1 MYPSQFHLLYR
12 GLVVIKYPPIVLY
25 WLFWCKLL
33 FIALIRR
40 HSLILKTCSLL
51 NVLCVGLTLSRTQM
65 HKVAPT
71 ISKIRL
77 LKAFVWLVAMYGCE
91 SWTIRKPDEAKINA
105 FVMKCLRQVL
115 RVSWTAKK
123 TNEWVLNTAGVER
136 ILLASDEERKLVYFG
151 HVMRKKGDSLE
162 KGIMQGTTAGSRS
175 RGRPKT
181 AWMSDITSWTV
192 HAHEDG

>member
-1 MYPSQFHLLYR
+1 
-12 GLVVIKYPPIVLY
+12 
-25 WLFWCKLL
+25 
-33 FIALIRR
+33 
-40 HSLILKTCSLL
+40 
-51 NVLCVGLTLSRTQM
+51 
-65 HKVAPT
+65 
-71 ISKIRL
+71 
-77 LKAFVWLVAMYGCE
+77 
-91 SWTIRKPDEAKINA
+91 
-105 FVMKCLRQVL
+105 MKCLRQVL
-115 RVSWTAKK
+115 RVSWTTKK